1 LLAFKAY
8 QGGDYGPNEFAG
20 ALFIV
25 DAIEAVKG
33 THRLLESLL
42 KALARKKR

>member
-8 QGGDYGPNEFAG
+8 TGGDYGPEEFSG

-33 THRLLESLL
+33 TQRLLESLM
-42 KALARKKR
+42 KALARKRK

>member
-1 LLAFKAY
+1 LAFKAY
-8 QGGDYGPNEFAG
+8 KGGDYGPEEFSG

-33 THRLLESLL
+33 TQRLLESLM
-42 KALARKKR
+42 KALARRKR